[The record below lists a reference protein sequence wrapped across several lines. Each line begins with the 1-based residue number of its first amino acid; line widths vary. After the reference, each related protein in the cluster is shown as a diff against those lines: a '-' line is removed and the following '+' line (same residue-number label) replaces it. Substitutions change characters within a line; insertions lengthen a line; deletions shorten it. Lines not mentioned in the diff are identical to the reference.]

1 MGTFYANV
9 QFIGGTNATF
19 RVLFALRQAP
29 MGPQF
34 TSFLK

>member
-1 MGTFYANV
+1 MKLFYANV
-9 QFIGGTNATF
+9 QFIGGTNGTF

-29 MGPQF
+29 MGPQI